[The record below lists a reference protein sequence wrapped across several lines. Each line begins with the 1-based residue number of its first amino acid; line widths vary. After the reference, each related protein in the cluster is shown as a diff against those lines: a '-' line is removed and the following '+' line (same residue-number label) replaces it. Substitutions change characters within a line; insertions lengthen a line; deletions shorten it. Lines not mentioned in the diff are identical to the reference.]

1 MKINQALEQISS
13 IHEHLNRTELY
24 RGFRAI
30 HVAFAGLI
38 GCLAA
43 FLQPVFLR
51 SEFPPIHFVYYW
63 LLVALGNLLIV
74 VLFALYRYLFLESE
88 RERRKT
94 RYVWAQFSPCLV
106 IGLLLT
112 LSLAPMDHKTVSLL
126 PGLWAFVL
134 SLGVFSTG
142 PFLPRMSRWIALY
155 YLLCGF
161 TLLGFARKGLAF
173 SPWGMGITFGIGQI
187 LGAVVLYIYL
197 ERKDYV

>member
-24 RGFRAI
+24 RGFRSL
-30 HVAFAGLI
+30 HVAVAGLI
-38 GCLAA
+38 GCIAA
-43 FLQPVFLR
+43 FLQPVFLG
-51 SEFPPIHFVYYW
+51 SEFSPIYFVYYW
-63 LLVALGNLLIV
+63 MLVASGNLLIV
-74 VLFALYRYLFLESE
+74 VLFALYCYFFWESDW
-88 RERRKT
+88 ERRRT

-112 LSLAPMDHKTVSLL
+112 LSFAPMDHKTISLL

-134 SLGVFSTG
+134 SLGVFSTC

-161 TLLGFARKGLAF
+161 ALLGFARKGLAF
-173 SPWGMGITFGIGQI
+173 SPWGMGITFGFGQI
-187 LGAVVLYIYL
+187 LGAVVLYFYL